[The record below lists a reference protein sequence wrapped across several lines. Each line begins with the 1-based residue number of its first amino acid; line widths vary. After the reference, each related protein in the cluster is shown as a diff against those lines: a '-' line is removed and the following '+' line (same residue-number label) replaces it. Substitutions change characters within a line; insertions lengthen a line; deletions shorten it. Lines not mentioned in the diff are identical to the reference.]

1 MGLDL
6 GTQSARALVVSR
18 DGRVVGH
25 GSRPLSGRRDGARHE
40 QDPVEWWSALAGACR
55 LALDGV
61 QPERVRGVAT
71 DATSGTILLVDAE
84 GTPLTDGVMYDDSRA
99 RSQARRINE
108 VGEAVWSALGYRMQA
123 GWGLPKLV
131 WMIEHKSDLLPHAR
145 LAHQPDYI
153 NRRLVGS
160 DVPADSSHSLKTGY
174 DLVND
179 SWPYEV
185 LEELGV
191 PAGMM
196 PEAVRSGSR
205 LGEVC
210 EEAARQTGIPV
221 GTAVIAG
228 MTDSCAAQ
236 IAAGALGQGSWNSAL
251 GTTLALKGASPELV
265 RDPNGT
271 LYCHRSPDGGWL
283 PGGASSTGAGILSE
297 RFPGRDLDDLGRR
310 AAAHEEASVLAYPL
324 AATGE
329 RFPFEAP
336 EAEGFMLGRPAEEAE
351 HFAALLQGM
360 AFVERLCFD
369 YVNMLG
375 APSDGE
381 LTLTGGSTRGRY
393 FCQLR
398 ADVLGRPVRLLE
410 CDESAVGMAV
420 LAASGDAPVAD
431 TAAEMVRVRE
441 VIEPRAGRTECFLE
455 PYVRLVGELE
465 QRGWLPTEVAGQAR
479 ARAAG

>member
-6 GTQSARALVVSR
+6 GTQSARALVISC
-18 DGRVVGH
+18 DGQVLGH
-25 GSRPLSGRRDGARHE
+25 GSRPLSGKRSGPCHE
-40 QDPVEWWSALAGACR
+40 QDAREWWEALAGACQT
-55 LALDGV
+55 ALGGMR
-61 QPERVRGVAT
+61 PEQVRGVAT
-71 DATSGTILLVDAE
+71 DATSGTILLVDSE
-84 GTPLTDGVMYDDSRA
+84 GAPVTDGMMYDDSRA
-99 RSQARRINE
+99 AEQARRVNE
-108 VGEAVWSALGYRMQA
+108 IGEGVWSSLGYRMQPS
-123 GWGLPKLV
+123 WGLPKLA
-131 WMIEHKSDLLPHAR
+131 WMIDHRSELLPHAR
-145 LAHQPDYI
+145 LAHQADYI

-174 DLVND
+174 DLLND
-179 SWPYEV
+179 SWPHDV
-185 LEELGV
+185 LTELGV

-196 PEAVRSGSR
+196 PEVVRSGSR

-210 EEAARQTGIPV
+210 EEAARQTGIPA

-228 MTDSCAAQ
+228 MTDSCSAQ
-236 IAAGALGQGSWNSAL
+236 LAAGALGHGSWNSAL

-271 LYCHRSPDGGWL
+271 LYCHRSPDDGWL
-283 PGGASSTGAGILSE
+283 PGGASSTGAGVLSAS
-297 RFPGRDLDDLGRR
+297 FPGGDLDELGRR
-310 AAAHEEASVLAYPL
+310 AAEHEETGVLAYPL
-324 AATGE
+324 ASAGE

-336 EAEGFMLGRPAEEAE
+336 DAEGFMLGRPADQAE

-369 YVNMLG
+369 YVDMLG
-375 APSDGE
+375 APIGGE

-420 LAASGDAPVAD
+420 LAASEGSRVAS

-441 VIEPRAGRTECFLE
+441 VIEPRPGRTEYFLE
-455 PYVRLVGELE
+455 PYVRLVEELE
-465 QRGWLPTEVAGQAR
+465 RRCWLPTGVADHAR
-479 ARAAG
+479 AGAAP